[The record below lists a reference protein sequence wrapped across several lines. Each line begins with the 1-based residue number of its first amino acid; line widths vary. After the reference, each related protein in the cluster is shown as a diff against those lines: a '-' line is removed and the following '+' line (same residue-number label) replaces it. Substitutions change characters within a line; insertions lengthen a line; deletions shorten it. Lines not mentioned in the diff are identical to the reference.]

1 MKTEL
6 MNYDLENTELIQ
18 HDETT
23 VLVEDSVV
31 VNPVTEYPHDTE
43 IISEN
48 VGTIEVVE
56 LTNMENDP
64 TMLEDVE

>member
-31 VNPVTEYPHDTE
+31 VNPVTEYPHDME
-43 IISEN
+43 IISEDA
-48 VGTIEVVE
+48 GTAEVVE
-56 LTNMENDP
+56 LPSMENDP